1 MTLTVVHSGVD
12 GAKALLGAVDGRVE
26 RVDAELSERNDSEII
41 DLVAELEVLGR
52 QVAALQLAVMD
63 QIDDRRL
70 YADDGHASAKVMVRH
85 LGRLSAG
92 EAAGREKARKAL
104 HMLAA
109 VKEAYA
115 EGSIGTDQVRLLA
128 KVHANRRV
136 AHQMAER
143 DAVFV
148 RDAQRLG
155 YLEFELGVR
164 HWERLTDQ
172 DGAEP
177 TVERCHERRDFTL
190 IQDHFGLGWEIRGGC
205 GSLSGAAMDEILQ
218 HYVQAEYE
226 ADWEKARAE
235 HGNEA
240 TVDDLPRTAAQR
252 RSDALWQIF
261 QDAAS
266 TPPGSGAPRF
276 VHNIVWDAESF
287 EQMVRELDNRRR
299 QPLDIDTH
307 RCSTIDGVALAP
319 TEAIMNSLVNE
330 IRRVVVDAA
339 GTVIDLGH
347 ARAFTGSARVAAQ
360 LQATKCSWTGCV
372 VRTSRCEIDHTHPH
386 GQGGRTNPGNGAPL
400 CGRHNRWKQK
410 GFKVWRDPTGTWH
423 TYRPDGTEIP

>member
-26 RVDAELSERNDSEII
+26 RVDAELSERSDSEII

-52 QVAALQLAVMD
+52 RVAALQLAVMD

-235 HGNEA
+235 HGNEVTA
-240 TVDDLPRTAAQR
+240 DDLPRTAAQR

-307 RCSTIDGVALAP
+307 RCSTIDGMALAP

-330 IRRVVVDAA
+330 VRRVVVDAA
-339 GTVIDLGH
+339 GVVIDLGN
-347 ARAFTGSARVAAQ
+347 ARAFTG
-360 LQATKCSWTGCV
+360 
-372 VRTSRCEIDHTHPH
+372 
-386 GQGGRTNPGNGAPL
+386 
-400 CGRHNRWKQK
+400 
-410 GFKVWRDPTGTWH
+410 
-423 TYRPDGTEIP
+423 